1 MLRVLIVDDQ
11 VAFRRVMVR
20 MLERD
25 GFQVDQAESVSAAL
39 KSCTER
45 RPHVVLLDWIL
56 NDGLGGEGFLKAAR
70 QLKPVPPIVAV
81 TEVAVT
87 DIDEAAVLQRGARLF
102 MRKIEI
108 SRDPEAFIRHLRALA
123 DLAEAGAPA
132 PEELITRG
140 DLRFAPVSGTLL
152 IKGKRIELNPKEH
165 ALLGVLLRRPG
176 VLHRPEHLWEAVWG
190 RDPDEGWHHVVDNR
204 VSTLRKKLG
213 ADWGA
218 RLVSRKGQ
226 GYLLNV

>member
-1 MLRVLIVDDQ
+1 MPRVLIVDDQ
-11 VAFRRVMVR
+11 LAFRRVMAR

-25 GFQVDQAESVSAAL
+25 GFRVDHAENVQMAL
-39 KSCTER
+39 KSCVER
-45 RPHVVLLDWIL
+45 KPHVVLLDWIL

-70 QLKPVPPIVAV
+70 QLKPIPPVVAV

-87 DIDEAAVLQRGARLF
+87 DVDEAAVLQRGARLF

-108 SRDPEAFIRHLRALA
+108 SRDPDAFIRHVRALA
-123 DLAEAGAPA
+123 DLAEASTPL

-190 RDPDEGWHHVVDNR
+190 REPGDGWHHVVDNR
-204 VSTLRKKLG
+204 VSSLRRKLG

-218 RLVSRKGQ
+218 RLLSRKGQ
-226 GYLLNV
+226 GYLFIA